1 MAKQSAPIQEVARL
15 LDLVPYLSTH
25 SHISLKELA
34 KEFGVDEKAMANE
47 LTALSMCGLPGY
59 TPYELI
65 EIFFDSGFVSINNH
79 DALDIPRALTHLEV
93 ATLLIGLE
101 IMRDATSDGDE
112 RIIEAIDGLL
122 QQLRDLMGST
132 IEVEESP
139 ISSHLAV
146 INSAISL
153 RNSLE
158 IEYLSPVKDEIN
170 RRKIDPLSLH
180 SEAGHTYLV
189 AFCHTQSA
197 VRNFR
202 IDRITSVSVA
212 NSVDRSRG
220 EIDTEESPLMSAHLK
235 VDGSRRAVAELFGLE
250 QISAS
255 GRLEV
260 EFFSPEWLSKAV
272 IAHSPEVSVIGPE
285 PVRALVR
292 EKLEKILA
300 LYAP

>member
-1 MAKQSAPIQEVARL
+1 
-15 LDLVPYLSTH
+15 
-25 SHISLKELA
+25 LKELA
-34 KEFGVDEKAMANE
+34 QEFGVDEKAMANE

-93 ATLLIGLE
+93 ASLLIGLE

-112 RIIEAIDGLL
+112 RIIEAIDRLL
-122 QQLRDLMGST
+122 QQLRGLIGST
-132 IEVEESP
+132 IEVEDNP
-139 ISSHLAV
+139 ISNHLAV

-153 RNSLE
+153 RQSLE

-202 IDRITSVSVA
+202 MDRIISVSATHSTDESHSEVDVA
-212 NSVDRSRG
+212 
-220 EIDTEESPLMSAHLK
+220 ESPLMSAELK
-235 VDGSRRAVAELFGLE
+235 VGGSRRAVAELFGLE
-250 QISAS
+250 QIPTS
-255 GRLEV
+255 GRVEV

-272 IAHSPEVSVIGPE
+272 IAHSPEVTVIAPE
-285 PVRALVR
+285 PMRTVLRGELA
-292 EKLEKILA
+292 KILA